1 MNTMLIPTQT
11 AMIPSSFG
19 MPACGHISLEA
30 AYRVWTPATTG
41 VRVRPLTQGDV
52 ASHIGS
58 AVNGNDFA
66 ATGSAVKATGI
77 PAWRPPIG

>member
-58 AVNGNDFA
+58 AKGGFD
-66 ATGSAVKATGI
+66 ATANATGI